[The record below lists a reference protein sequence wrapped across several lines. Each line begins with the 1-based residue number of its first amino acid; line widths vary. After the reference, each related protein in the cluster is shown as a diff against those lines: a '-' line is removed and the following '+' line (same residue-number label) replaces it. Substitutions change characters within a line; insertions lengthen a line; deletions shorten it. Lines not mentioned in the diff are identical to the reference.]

1 MIKETIET
9 KIVSGVEYLD
19 LRERIIQSASQ
30 EILKYGFRKFTIDD
44 LASNLGIS
52 KKTIYKYFNSKNE
65 IISSV
70 LDNYLEMDMSTRGE
84 LLAAS
89 TGTAE
94 KLQAMLSSSLQTI
107 VPTWLLAELQQYF
120 PEEWDK
126 CDSVVQSQKVQIINI
141 FKEGIQSGELRPE
154 IDPALLDVV
163 LQASTAAI
171 LDYRFLTQHDLTLDQ
186 ALNKFLNLIFYGI
199 INQSR
204 NEG

>member
-1 MIKETIET
+1 M
-9 KIVSGVEYLD
+9 
-19 LRERIIQSASQ
+19 RERIIQSAGQ

-84 LLAAS
+84 LLRAS
-89 TGTAE
+89 SGTAE
-94 KLQAMLSSSLQTI
+94 KLQAMLSSSLQTM

-120 PEEWDK
+120 PQEWAK
-126 CDSVVQSQKVQIINI
+126 CEASLQFQKVQTINI
-141 FKEGIQSGELRPE
+141 FKAGIQSGELRPE
-154 IDPALLDVV
+154 IDPALLDAVI
-163 LQASTAAI
+163 QASTSA
-171 LDYRFLTQHDLTLDQ
+171 LMDYRFLTEHDLTLDQ
-186 ALNKFLNLIFYGI
+186 ALTKFLSLIFYGI
-199 INQSR
+199 LNNSR